1 MQVGIVGLPTSGK
14 TTVFSALVG
23 HAAQPGARA
32 RPSVGVVKVPDPR
45 LDALAEL
52 FGSRQVVQ
60 AEVAFVDLPPAPEG
74 FGETCGIGGQF
85 LNDLQAVDA
94 LMVVSRAFDDPSVPH
109 PTGSVDPVR
118 DAEAMLYELVF
129 SDIEI
134 IDRRI
139 ARLQSGLKGAKA
151 AERAEI
157 NGGLDLM
164 ARLKAGLETGVA
176 VGSQRLSEAEAPA
189 IAGYRFLTAKPCI
202 VAANSSED
210 AAADDLAALERGL
223 RDGLDWPNLRAL
235 ALRGKLEMELAQM
248 EPEDEIEFRAMM
260 DAPEPTLQAVIEL
273 AYEALDLVTFFT
285 GNQRELRAWPVVGGT
300 PASRAAGKIHSD
312 FEAGFIRAEVVGFHD
327 FTRCGGYAESR
338 RQGLLRQQ
346 GRDYG
351 VRDGDVIHF
360 LSNV

>member
-1 MQVGIVGLPTSGK
+1 MQIAIVGLPASGK

-23 HAAQPGARA
+23 SVPQTDGRA

-45 LDALAEL
+45 LDALAGI
-52 FGSRQVVQ
+52 FGSRRVVQ
-60 AEVAFVDLPPAPEG
+60 SELAFVDLPPAAEG
-74 FGETCGIGGQF
+74 FGETRGIGGQF

-94 LMVVSRAFDDPSVPH
+94 LLLVTRAFDDPSVPH
-109 PTGSVDPVR
+109 PAGSVDPVR

-129 SDIEI
+129 SDLEI
-134 IDRRI
+134 VERRI
-139 ARLQSGLKGAKA
+139 ERLKAGLKGARA

-157 NGGLDLM
+157 NGGLELM
-164 ARLKAGLETGVA
+164 ARLKAGLESGVA
-176 VGSQRLSEAEAPA
+176 VGSQQLSDADAPA

-202 VAANSSED
+202 VAANASED
-210 AAADDLAALERGL
+210 ATPVDLAALEQSL
-223 RDGLDWPNLRAL
+223 VDGLDWPNLL
-235 ALRGKLEMELAQM
+235 AAAFRGKLEMELAQM
-248 EPEDEIEFRAMM
+248 EPEDETEFREMM
-260 DAPEPTLQAVIEL
+260 DAPDPALKTVIGL
-273 AYEALDLVTFFT
+273 VYEALDLVTFFT
-285 GNQRELRAWPVVGGT
+285 GNQRELRAWPVDRGI

-312 FEAGFIRAEVVGFHD
+312 FETGFIRAEVVGFDD

>member
-23 HAAQPGARA
+23 HAAQSGSRA
-32 RPSVGVVKVPDPR
+32 RPSVGVVKLPDPR
-45 LDALAEL
+45 LDALAEI
-52 FGSRQVVQ
+52 FGPRRVVQ

-74 FGETCGIGGQF
+74 FGETRGIGGQF

-94 LMVVSRAFDDPSVPH
+94 LLIVARAFDDPSVPH
-109 PTGSVDPVR
+109 STGSVDPVR

-164 ARLKAGLETGVA
+164 ARLKAGLESGEA
-176 VGSQRLSEAEAPA
+176 VGSQRLSQADAPA

-202 VAANSSED
+202 VAANASED
-210 AAADDLAALERGL
+210 ATVDDLAALERGL

-248 EPEDEIEFRAMM
+248 DTEDEIEFREMM
-260 DAPEPTLQAVIEL
+260 DAPEPALHSVIAL

-285 GNQRELRAWPVVGGT
+285 GNQRELRAWPVDRNT

>member
-1 MQVGIVGLPTSGK
+1 MQIGIVGLPTSGK

-23 HAAQPGARA
+23 SAASPGAKA
-32 RPSVGVVKVPDPR
+32 RPNVGVVKVPDPR
-45 LDALAEL
+45 LDVLAQV
-52 FGSRQVVQ
+52 FGSRRVVQ
-60 AEVAFVDLPPAPEG
+60 AEVAFVDLPTPPEG
-74 FGETCGIGGQF
+74 FGETRGISGQS

-94 LMVVSRAFDDPSVPH
+94 LMVVARAFDDPSVPH

-139 ARLQSGLKGAKA
+139 TRLKSGLKGAKA
-151 AERAEI
+151 VERAEI

-164 ARLKAGLETGVA
+164 ARLKAGLESGEA

-202 VAANSSED
+202 VAANASENV
-210 AAADDLAALERGL
+210 AEDDLAALEQGL
-223 RDGLDWPNLRAL
+223 RDGLDWPNLRAV
-235 ALRGKLEMELAQM
+235 AIRGKLEMELAQM
-248 EPEDEIEFRAMM
+248 EPDDEIEFRAMM
-260 DAPEPTLQAVIEL
+260 DAPYPALQSMIEL

-285 GNQRELRAWPVVGGT
+285 GNERELRAWPVDRNI

-312 FEAGFIRAEVVGFHD
+312 FEAGFIRAEVVGFDD
-327 FTRCGGYAESR
+327 FSRCGGYAESR

>member
-1 MQVGIVGLPTSGK
+1 MQVGIVGLPASGK

-23 HAAQPGARA
+23 SIPQTDGRA
-32 RPSVGVVKVPDPR
+32 RPSIGVVKVPDPR

-52 FGSRQVVQ
+52 FGSRRVVQ
-60 AEVAFVDLPPAPEG
+60 SELSFVDLPPAPDG
-74 FGETCGIGGQF
+74 FGETRGIGGQF

-94 LMVVSRAFDDPSVPH
+94 LLLVARAFDDPSVPH
-109 PTGSVDPVR
+109 PAGSVDPVR

-129 SDIEI
+129 SDLEI
-134 IDRRI
+134 VDRRI
-139 ARLQSGLKGAKA
+139 ERLKAGLKGARA

-157 NGGLDLM
+157 NGGLELM
-164 ARLKAGLETGVA
+164 ARLKAGLESGTA
-176 VGSQRLSEAEAPA
+176 VGSQRLSGSDAPA

-202 VAANSSED
+202 VAANASED
-210 AAADDLAALERGL
+210 AAPDDLASLESNL
-223 RDGLDWPNLRAL
+223 NDGLDWPNLL
-235 ALRGKLEMELAQM
+235 AATLRGRLEMELAQM
-248 EPEDEIEFRAMM
+248 EPEDESEFREMM
-260 DAPEPTLQAVIEL
+260 DAPEPALQTVISL
-273 AYEALDLVTFFT
+273 VYEALDLVTFFT
-285 GNQRELRAWPVVGGT
+285 GNQRELRAWPVDRGM

-312 FEAGFIRAEVVGFHD
+312 FEAGFIRAEVVGFDD